1 MLLDIFTSGKCH
13 QNFRFATSYPGIKY
27 FAKMC
32 TMWQPCI
39 VRYQRGFPGFQD
51 SMWGIAFECEIHKSN
66 VPKTKNPE
74 APFTTREQSKWCYHI
89 SSRKFK
95 HAISPFSSVFIEIVH
110 SRKRDAK
117 FCFMKKIEITLKLLS
132 QLTILL
138 STYFEMRHYKPL
150 LSR

>member
-13 QNFRFATSYPGIKY
+13 QNFRFATSYPGMKY

-32 TMWQPCI
+32 TMCS

-51 SMWGIAFECEIHKSN
+51 SMWGIAFESEIHKSN

-74 APFTTREQSKWCYHI
+74 APFTTREQVVLSHCEQEI
-89 SSRKFK
+89 QVCNLL
-95 HAISPFSSVFIEIVH
+95 FSSVFIEIVH

-138 STYFEMRHYKPL
+138 YLF
-150 LSR
+150 